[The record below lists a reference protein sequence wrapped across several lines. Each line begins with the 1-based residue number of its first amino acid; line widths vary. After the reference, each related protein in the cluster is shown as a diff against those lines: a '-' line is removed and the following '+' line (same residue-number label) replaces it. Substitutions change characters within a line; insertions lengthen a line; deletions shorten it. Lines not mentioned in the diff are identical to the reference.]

1 MLSKKGGFKNI
12 LQILSVYFLF
22 HFIVIRQPGYN
33 LEVKLKN
40 SNTLRAI
47 SGVIMSLNL
56 SIMPM
61 RCIEVTPYFFRD
73 HLERGE
79 VAVWL

>member
-12 LQILSVYFLF
+12 LQILSGYFLF

-33 LEVKLKN
+33 LEVKLMN

-61 RCIEVTPYFFRD
+61 RCIEVTQYFIRD
-73 HLERGE
+73 HFERGE
-79 VAVWL
+79 VAV